1 MQFSETTLDL
11 FFRFERLS
19 NLYTYLSNRYFTAR
33 QVVYRNAFTLAFLAN
48 TLSFPLI
55 ARRHE
60 RKRVK
65 RRKRR
70 KEARNDENR
79 SIITETKG
87 FNSLQSHSNVV
98 SNGLKYS

>member
-19 NLYTYLSNRYFTAR
+19 NLYTYLRNRYFTAR

-48 TLSFPLI
+48 TLSFPPSPLR
-55 ARRHE
+55 AAAE

-65 RRKRR
+65 RQKRQR
-70 KEARNDENR
+70 GK
-79 SIITETKG
+79 K
-87 FNSLQSHSNVV
+87 
-98 SNGLKYS
+98 